1 MKNLKR
7 PLEPAHESPDVHD
20 NPENIQ
26 RREAEVIPIR
36 EPRSAESA
44 ESRTSL
50 LPPGE
55 AGQLYAR
62 WERIQSTFVDEPGRA
77 VEDADKLAKMAINR
91 VSELFSE
98 ERKKLEDEWT
108 RGGEISTEHLRI
120 ALKKYRSFFTRLL
133 SL

>member
-1 MKNLKR
+1 MRNLKR
-7 PLEPAHESPDVHD
+7 PLEPARDDFDAPD
-20 NPENIQ
+20 NPENI
-26 RREAEVIPIR
+26 RHREAEVIPIR
-36 EPRSAESA
+36 EPRNAESA
-44 ESRTSL
+44 ESGTSL

-55 AGQLYAR
+55 AAQLYAR

-77 VEDADKLAKMAINR
+77 VEDADKLAKMAISR
-91 VSELFSE
+91 VSELFSD